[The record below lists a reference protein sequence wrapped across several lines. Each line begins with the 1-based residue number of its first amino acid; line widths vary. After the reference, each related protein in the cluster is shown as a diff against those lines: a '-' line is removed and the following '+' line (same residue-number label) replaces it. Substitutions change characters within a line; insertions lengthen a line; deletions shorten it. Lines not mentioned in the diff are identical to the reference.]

1 MLQWLHGKQQQQLRS
16 GNGAQGGTGRQ
27 SASPKRGKDGA
38 EKKGKL
44 SQFPNF
50 VKWHRKIYFLRRY
63 IQLKYR

>member
-44 SQFPNF
+44 AQFPHIVNC
-50 VKWHRKIYFLRRY
+50 HRKIYFLRRN
-63 IQLKYR
+63 IQLKSR